1 MKPWIVLLFLFPLW
15 NAAFPQETSI
25 ASPTPSKWKVRH
37 KNFIQKTDSIL
48 MAFQRRTRPLDSNY
62 TVRTPGTW
70 TFKVKNNI
78 SRTHLK
84 AKGHLH
90 GDSFKSH
97 MKTNVRSTVSL
108 SATYR
113 GVTLGFAV
121 NPARLTGKNHDF
133 ELNVTSYGNRYGFDY
148 NYMSASTFHGYIQ
161 LPVHNL
167 NIGNDIMKFRSS
179 SSNIYYV
186 FNNKKFSL
194 PAAFTQSYLQK
205 RSAGSF
211 FLGASYFGSNMRIS
225 TSNPAGYDIKRISTI
240 HAGVNVGYGYNLVA
254 PHNWLFHFSFQPTMV
269 LFSYNRIF
277 YYDDTKDKSNDWS
290 DILVTGRIAV
300 VHYFNKRYFGGLTF
314 NYNDSRTGDSDKI
327 LISNGKWKGR
337 VILGMRL

>member
-1 MKPWIVLLFLFPLW
+1 MIAFSELAEADRVL
-15 NAAFPQETSI
+15 
-25 ASPTPSKWKVRH
+25 
-37 KNFIQKTDSIL
+37 DGIL
-48 MAFQRRTRPLDSNY
+48 AHELYLGRARLKSECF
-62 TVRTPGTW
+62 
-70 TFKVKNNI
+70 
-78 SRTHLK
+78 SRLAYK
-84 AKGHLH
+84 
-90 GDSFKSH
+90 
-97 MKTNVRSTVSL
+97 
-108 SATYR
+108 
-113 GVTLGFAV
+113 GVTRHTELCA
-121 NPARLTGKNHDF
+121 GKEDC
-133 ELNVTSYGNRYGFDY
+133 
-148 NYMSASTFHGYIQ
+148 
-161 LPVHNL
+161 
-167 NIGNDIMKFRSS
+167 
-179 SSNIYYV
+179 
-186 FNNKKFSL
+186 
-194 PAAFTQSYLQK
+194 
-205 RSAGSF
+205 SAGSF